1 MDSRRGNRAFR
12 RVHAELGA
20 AFLKAGGPYVYL
32 SRGLSPLFGF
42 LFGWMSSFLD
52 RPVAI
57 HIPRGTIRI
66 YFYDGTAAG
75 SVGGSGGDGSELLE
89 RASGWSDPVATDV
102 AEDSDN
108 PGDCAGGR
116 VFRKTPCV
124 RSGNSGGAGWIGDNR
139 RVIDGAGSSDASLQR
154 FQ

>member
-1 MDSRRGNRAFR
+1 MDEFVSRPSG
-12 RVHAELGA
+12 GDGD
-20 AFLKAGGPYVYL
+20 AGGRLHEISGIPIPGGG
-32 SRGLSPLFGF
+32 RT
-42 LFGWMSSFLD
+42 
-52 RPVAI
+52 AI